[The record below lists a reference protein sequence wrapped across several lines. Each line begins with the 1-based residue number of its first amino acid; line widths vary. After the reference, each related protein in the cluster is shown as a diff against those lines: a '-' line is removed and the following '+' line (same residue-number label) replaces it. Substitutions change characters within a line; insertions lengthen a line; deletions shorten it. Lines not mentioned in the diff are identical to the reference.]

1 MNFGAFFVNVGPFSD
16 PRLFS
21 HLATSAEQHGVESLW
36 TVEHVVIP
44 VGYEATYP
52 YDESGKIPMPNNTPL
67 PDPLLPLA
75 YAAAITTKIKL
86 ATGILILPQRH
97 PFYVAKE
104 AATLDQLSGG
114 RFILG
119 IGVGWMHDEFE
130 ALGIPFAE
138 RGPRTDESI
147 RALRSLW
154 KGEPEAFE
162 CEYFRWNAVEM
173 NPKPVQK
180 NGVPIVI
187 GGHSKASA
195 RRAARLGDGFF
206 PGVGTPQEVTA
217 LKQVM
222 AEECAKIGR
231 DPNEIEITAVM
242 GADDPALV
250 EGMAAAGVSR
260 LLAAYD
266 MGSGK
271 FAPGDIDA
279 WLDGL
284 ASRHIGA

>member
-1 MNFGAFFVNVGPFSD
+1 GAFFFNFCPFSD

-222 AEECAKIGR
+222 AE
-231 DPNEIEITAVM
+231 
-242 GADDPALV
+242 
-250 EGMAAAGVSR
+250 
-260 LLAAYD
+260 
-266 MGSGK
+266 
-271 FAPGDIDA
+271 
-279 WLDGL
+279 
-284 ASRHIGA
+284 